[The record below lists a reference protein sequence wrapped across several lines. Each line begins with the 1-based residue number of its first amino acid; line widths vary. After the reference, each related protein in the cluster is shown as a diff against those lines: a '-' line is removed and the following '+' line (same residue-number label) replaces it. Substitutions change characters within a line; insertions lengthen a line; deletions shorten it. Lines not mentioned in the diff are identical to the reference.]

1 MIPALLLNIIQ
12 SLVVDQAQSLAKEHV
27 AKVMEDNLSED
38 QLKMI
43 DAVVDEMPEN
53 TFKSVKELLGWRK
66 EDTVLSKVSLIPV
79 CMWR

>member
-27 AKVMEDNLSED
+27 AKVMEDNLNED

-53 TFKSVKELLGWRK
+53 TFKSVKELLG
-66 EDTVLSKVSLIPV
+66 
-79 CMWR
+79 

>member
-1 MIPALLLNIIQ
+1 MVASLLLNVIQ

-38 QLKMI
+38 QIKMI

-53 TFKSVKELLGWRK
+53 SFKSVKELL
-66 EDTVLSKVSLIPV
+66 S
-79 CMWR
+79 

>member
-1 MIPALLLNIIQ
+1 MSLNITQNPLNQKKKMIPALLLNVIQ

-38 QLKMI
+38 QIKMI

-53 TFKSVKELLGWRK
+53 SFKSVKEFLG
-66 EDTVLSKVSLIPV
+66 
-79 CMWR
+79 